1 MRDVLGR
8 WRLPAVVGELLLVA
22 CVAAVTAYLADVLPV
37 WGWPGV
43 VFATGP
49 VLTAVVA
56 LTAVVVLLRRWSAW
70 VALLGA
76 AVLFGVF
83 PATGVALAVVAHT
96 AGGRCGPP
104 LRGPLFGVAALLP
117 LGVVLITQ
125 PAYRWQYVTIV
136 ITTLTVLCLAVP
148 ALVGALQAQQARLVA
163 ALRERAEFLARTRD
177 LERSEA
183 RQRERSRIAE
193 ETHDHLGHRLSL
205 IAMYSGALEVAA
217 TDQDPE
223 LVKAAHLVRSTART
237 ALNEL
242 RQSLGVLRP
251 AGQQAESTE
260 ATGTRA
266 DVTGLVEAS
275 RAAGVSVSLD
285 WRGPDLTDA
294 RVPVRQA
301 VHRVVREAL
310 TNVHKH
316 AAGAPVTVTVE
327 SGPERLVVEVGNGPD
342 GVPRL
347 AGTGSGLVGL
357 RERVRLVAG
366 GLTAGPTADG
376 GFAVTAVIPLTGEG
390 PVAEAEADERAA
402 GAIPTPRRTVRL
414 AAALLPVAGLA
425 AVAAMVLTTLAFV
438 PPPAPADHEDP
449 LEDIK
454 LGMTPEDVE
463 GWFGPNIVSAEAAAL
478 DHEPPWPDDT
488 WCSYVPADDPPDAK
502 TAAIFRFCFAE
513 DELVEKTWFEI
524 PVYED

>member
-1 MRDVLGR
+1 TAGARCRPPMRG
-8 WRLPAVVGELLLVA
+8 P
-22 CVAAVTAYLADVLPV
+22 
-37 WGWPGV
+37 
-43 VFATGP
+43 VFA
-49 VLTAVVA
+49 A
-56 LTAVVVLLRRWSAW
+56 
-70 VALLGA
+70 
-76 AVLFGVF
+76 
-83 PATGVALAVVAHT
+83 
-96 AGGRCGPP
+96 
-104 LRGPLFGVAALLP
+104 AALLP
-117 LGVVLITQ
+117 VGVVLITQ
-125 PAYRWQYVTIV
+125 PTYRWQYVTVV
-136 ITTLTVLCLAVP
+136 ITILTVLCVAVP

-193 ETHDHLGHRLSL
+193 EMHDHLGHRLSL

-223 LVKAAHLVRSTART
+223 LVKAAYLVRSTART
-237 ALNEL
+237 ALDEL
-242 RQSLGVLRP
+242 RHSLGVLRP
-251 AGQQAESTE
+251 GRPAESTE
-260 ATGTRA
+260 ATGTRV
-266 DVTGLVEAS
+266 DVTGLVAAS
-275 RAAGVSVSLD
+275 RAAGVSVTLD
-285 WRGPDLTDA
+285 WRGPDLIDA

-316 AAGAPVTVTVE
+316 AAGALVAVTVSAGSERVTVE
-327 SGPERLVVEVGNGPD
+327 VRNGPG

-376 GFAVTAVIPLTGEG
+376 GFVVTAVMPLTGEG
-390 PVAEAEADERAA
+390 PVAEADVEDQAA
-402 GAIPTPRRTVRL
+402 ESVPARPLAARL
-414 AAALLPVAGLA
+414 AAVLPVAGLA

-449 LEDIK
+449 LADIE
-454 LGMTPEDVE
+454 LGMTPEDVQ
-463 GWFGPNIVSAEAAAL
+463 GWFGPNVVSAEAAAL
-478 DHEPPWPDDT
+478 GHEPPWPDDT
-488 WCSYVPADDPPDAK
+488 WCSYVPADDPPDSE

-524 PVYED
+524 PVSED